1 MSSADRATDPGRTTI
16 GTMPEAATSGIV
28 VVDKPAGLTSHQ
40 VVGRMRRLAH
50 TRKVGHAGTLD
61 PMATGVLLIG
71 IERATRLLGHLA
83 LTEKEYEATIRLG
96 ASTVTDDAEGEILE
110 TVDAAGVTDQ
120 AIVDGVAALTG
131 EIEQVP
137 SSVSAIKINGVRSYA
152 RVRAGDQV
160 ELAARPVTVSR
171 FDLLQRTDVDADG
184 VTVVDLGVRVVC
196 SSGTYIRALA
206 RDLGRDIGV
215 GGHLTRLRRTRVG
228 GFGLDSSRTLEQLE
242 DDLDTVDLPTV
253 TRQTFRSLDL
263 TPEQTSWV
271 RNGRRL
277 PGLALADGLT
287 ALFAPDGEFL
297 ALYRPDGGDAVAE
310 AVFV

>member
-1 MSSADRATDPGRTTI
+1 
-16 GTMPEAATSGIV
+16 MPEAAVSGIV

-96 ASTVTDDAEGEILE
+96 ARTVTDDAEGEIIE
-110 TVDAAGVTDQ
+110 TVDAAGVSDH
-120 AIVDGVAALTG
+120 AIADGVATLTG

-160 ELAARPVTVSR
+160 ELAARPVTVHG
-171 FDLLQRTDVDADG
+171 FDLLQRTDTDADG
-184 VTVVDLGVRVVC
+184 KAVVDLDVRVVC

-206 RDLGRDIGV
+206 RDLGRGLGV

-228 GFGLDSSRTLEQLE
+228 GFGIDASRKMEQLE
-242 DDLDTVDLPTV
+242 HDLEPIDLSTV
-253 TRQTFRSLDL
+253 TRQTFRSIEV
-263 TPEQTSWV
+263 TAEQASWV

-277 PGLALADGLT
+277 PGLGLADGLT
-287 ALFAPDGEFL
+287 AIFSPDGEFL
-297 ALYRPDGGDAVAE
+297 ALYRPVDDDAVAE

>member
-1 MSSADRATDPGRTTI
+1 
-16 GTMPEAATSGIV
+16 MPEAATSGIV

-96 ASTVTDDAEGEILE
+96 VSTVTDDAEGEITE
-110 TVDAAGVTDQ
+110 THGAVGVTDE
-120 AIVDGVAALTG
+120 AIAAGIAALTG
-131 EIEQVP
+131 EIQQIP

-171 FDLLQRTDVDADG
+171 FDLLQRTDAD
-184 VTVVDLGVRVVC
+184 VETVAVVDLDVRVVC

-206 RDLGRDIGV
+206 RDLGRSLGV

-228 GFGLDSSRTLEQLE
+228 GFGSAESRTLEQLE
-242 DDLDTVDLPTV
+242 DDLGIIDLPTV

-263 TPEQTSWV
+263 TPEQASWV

-277 PGLALADGLT
+277 PDVSLPTGLT
-287 ALFAPDGEFL
+287 ALYAPDGEFL
-297 ALYRPDGGDAVAE
+297 ALYRPADGGAVAE